1 MKYIIQDYAR
11 KGQYRGFKAKDSKI
25 LKMYAILIAF
35 IQSTELQE
43 NYLPVFNSNI
53 EEILRFSNS
62 YEYELTKKMSLVEE
76 QKRRTFMRFLFEEY
90 ARFNIPL
97 NDETKKIFNS
107 CKKDI
112 TSDPEMSIKL
122 LYLIRQNQ
130 SNKDNNINEYINF
143 LN

>member
-1 MKYIIQDYAR
+1 
-11 KGQYRGFKAKDSKI
+11 
-25 LKMYAILIAF
+25 
-35 IQSTELQE
+35 
-43 NYLPVFNSNI
+43 
-53 EEILRFSNS
+53 
-62 YEYELTKKMSLVEE
+62 MSLVEE